1 MVETKEKMTKITP
14 KELVEVM
21 VKYDDISP
29 EDIYAWALM
38 AEDALI
44 NDEEIKLARQA
55 IKEDFEYYNS
65 LLGYEENME
74 SEFWDAIFDM
84 YEDALAGTLDLA
96 EAWKEALANM
106 EEADADGTSAT
117 KEEVTEEDIYTLGD
131 LIEALVEAF
140 EE

>member
-21 VKYDDISP
+21 VKYDDITP
-29 EDIYAWALM
+29 EDIYAWALE
-38 AEDALI
+38 AENATL
-44 NDEEIKLARQA
+44 DEEIKEARQA

-65 LLGYEENME
+65 LLGYEEDME

-96 EAWKEALANM
+96 EAWKEALANV
-106 EEADADGTSAT
+106 EEVDEPVET

>member
-21 VKYDDISP
+21 VKYDDITP
-29 EDIYAWALM
+29 EDIYAWALE
-38 AEDALI
+38 AENATL
-44 NDEEIKLARQA
+44 DEEIKEARQA

-65 LLGYEENME
+65 LLGYEEDME

-96 EAWKEALANM
+96 EAWKEALASV
-106 EEADADGTSAT
+106 EEVDEPVET
-117 KEEVTEEDIYTLGD
+117 KEEITEEDIYTLGD

>member
-21 VKYDDISP
+21 VKYDDITP
-29 EDIYAWALM
+29 EDIYAWALE
-38 AEDALI
+38 AEDTLI
-44 NDEEIKLARQA
+44 NDEEIKIARQA

-65 LLGYEENME
+65 LLGYEEDME

-96 EAWKEALANM
+96 EAWKEALAST
-106 EEADADGTSAT
+106 EEEET

>member
-21 VKYDDISP
+21 VKYDDITP
-29 EDIYAWALM
+29 EDLYAWALE

-44 NDEEIKLARQA
+44 NDEEIKIARQA

-65 LLGYEENME
+65 LLGYEEDME

-96 EAWKEALANM
+96 EAWKEALAST
-106 EEADADGTSAT
+106 EEEET
-117 KEEVTEEDIYTLGD
+117 KEEVTEADIYTLGD

>member
-21 VKYDDISP
+21 VKYDDITP
-29 EDIYAWALM
+29 EDIYAWALE
-38 AEDALI
+38 AENATL
-44 NDEEIKLARQA
+44 DEEIKEARQA

-65 LLGYEENME
+65 LLGYEEDME

-84 YEDALAGTLDLA
+84 YEDALAGTLDLTD
-96 EAWKEALANM
+96 AWKEALASV
-106 EEADADGTSAT
+106 EEVDEPVET

>member
-21 VKYDDISP
+21 VKYDDITP
-29 EDIYAWALM
+29 EDIYAWALE
-38 AEDALI
+38 AEDDLI

-65 LLGYEENME
+65 LLGYEEDME
-74 SEFWDAIFDM
+74 SEYWDAIFDM

-96 EAWKEALANM
+96 EAWKEALANV
-106 EEADADGTSAT
+106 EEVDEPVET

>member
-21 VKYDDISP
+21 VKYDDITP
-29 EDIYAWALM
+29 EDIYAWALE
-38 AEDALI
+38 AENATL
-44 NDEEIKLARQA
+44 DEEIKEARQA

-65 LLGYEENME
+65 LLGYEEDME

-96 EAWKEALANM
+96 DAWKEALASA
-106 EEADADGTSAT
+106 EEVDEPVET

>member
-21 VKYDDISP
+21 VKYDDITP
-29 EDIYAWALM
+29 EDIYAWALE
-38 AEDALI
+38 AENATL
-44 NDEEIKLARQA
+44 DEEIKEARQA

-65 LLGYEENME
+65 LLGYEEDME
-74 SEFWDAIFDM
+74 SEYWDAIFDM
-84 YEDALAGTLDLA
+84 YEDALAGTLDLTD
-96 EAWKEALANM
+96 AWKEALASV
-106 EEADADGTSAT
+106 EEVDEPVET

>member
-21 VKYDDISP
+21 VKYDDITP
-29 EDIYAWALM
+29 EDIYAWALE

-44 NDEEIKLARQA
+44 NDEEIRVARQA

-65 LLGYEENME
+65 LLGYEEDME

-96 EAWKEALANM
+96 EAWKEALAST
-106 EEADADGTSAT
+106 EEEET